1 VLTPASVHARLV
13 ELKWR
18 VVVDYIN
25 NERDLQNVKRLF
37 FVVISL
43 CTFAN
48 RNCTFA
54 VRTEVSTLT
63 YSSHTVLKH
72 TDIGRYRP
80 IFVVTKINYIPA

>member
-54 VRTEVSTLT
+54 V
-63 YSSHTVLKH
+63 
-72 TDIGRYRP
+72 
-80 IFVVTKINYIPA
+80 